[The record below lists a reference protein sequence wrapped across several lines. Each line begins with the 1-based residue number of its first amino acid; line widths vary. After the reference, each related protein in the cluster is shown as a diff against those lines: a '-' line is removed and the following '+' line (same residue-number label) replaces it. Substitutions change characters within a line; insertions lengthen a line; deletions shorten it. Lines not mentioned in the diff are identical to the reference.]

1 MATKNR
7 KQARERIHARIRRR
21 LSGTAARPRLA
32 VYFSNQNVYAQV
44 IDDELGTTLCS
55 ASSVEKG
62 VTGTSNVETATRIG
76 ATIAERAT
84 AKGIGPVVFD
94 RGGFT
99 FHGKVKALA
108 DAAREKGLKF

>member
-44 IDDELGTTLCS
+44 INDELGVTIVS
-55 ASSVEKG
+55 ASTVEKG

-84 AKGIGPVVFD
+84 AKGIGAVVFD